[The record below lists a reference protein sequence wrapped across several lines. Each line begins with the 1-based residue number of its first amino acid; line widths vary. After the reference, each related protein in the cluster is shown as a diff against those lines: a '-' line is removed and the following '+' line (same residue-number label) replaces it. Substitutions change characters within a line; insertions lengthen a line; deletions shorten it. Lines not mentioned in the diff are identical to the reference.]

1 MVSGIAT
8 LLKSGTEFDVKER
21 VIMETVRL
29 AGRFLLPLGFLALAA
44 CQTVPVGQGQA
55 NQNAATTAAAPAQA
69 KVEPAKPV
77 ETVQATRQG
86 APVAVFLAD
95 TQEHAG
101 WRPVQIQSGTIY
113 LNPQPVL
120 TRQDLN
126 DVRAGTS
133 SQGEGLLA
141 LGLTDLGKK
150 KVQDITAA
158 NPNMRLALVVGRT
171 MMAAPGYSAQVSTD
185 QLVFGVGTEA
195 NATAAARAIAGV
207 VPEPVPAQAS
217 APQSQ

>member
-1 MVSGIAT
+1 M
-8 LLKSGTEFDVKER
+8 K
-21 VIMETVRL
+21 TVHH
-29 AGRFLLPLGFLALAA
+29 AGRFLLPLGLLALAA

-55 NQNAATTAAAPAQA
+55 DSAGAVTAPAQA
-69 KVEPAKPV
+69 VAEPVKPA

-95 TQEHAG
+95 IQEHAG

-113 LNPQPVL
+113 LNPQPVI
-120 TRQDLN
+120 TRQDLS
-126 DVRAGTS
+126 DVRAGS
-133 SQGEGLLA
+133 SPQGDGLLA
-141 LGLTDLGKK
+141 LGLTDVGKK

-171 MMAAPGYSAQVSTD
+171 MMAAPGYSSAVTTD

-207 VPEPVPAQAS
+207 PPEPATGAAGAS
-217 APQSQ
+217 VQ

>member
-1 MVSGIAT
+1 M
-8 LLKSGTEFDVKER
+8 K
-21 VIMETVRL
+21 TVRH
-29 AGRFLLPLGFLALAA
+29 AGRFLLPLGLLALAA
-44 CQTVPVGQGQA
+44 CQSVPVGQGQSDTGSV
-55 NQNAATTAAAPAQA
+55 AATAVQPA
-69 KVEPAKPV
+69 VEPAKPV
-77 ETVQATRQG
+77 DTVQAARQG

-113 LNPQPVL
+113 LNPQPVI

-126 DVRAGTS
+126 DVRAGS
-133 SQGEGLLA
+133 SPQGDGLLA
-141 LGLTDLGKK
+141 LGLTDVGKK

-171 MMAAPGYSAQVSTD
+171 MMAAPGYSSPVATD

-207 VPEPVPAQAS
+207 ASEPVAGAGAGVKGQ
-217 APQSQ
+217 